1 MTDARTDI
9 RLNDQ
14 EATAPLTFKQV
25 GALISRVE
33 LWGAWI
39 AQEPERGELF
49 RDAYNCVVRL
59 KSHTGWSDDE
69 MLENLG
75 CETKADDE
83 LKLTKEKLENCL
95 SYMLWVE
102 TLLTPH
108 DLALD
113 KRVIVRGAARFF
125 VLADRNLD
133 LVKRIMDGGSEF
145 SPSKYL
151 ALGEVAQA
159 WRCATRQ
166 LDGEAGERA
175 RALNAMNPFVDEST
189 PHMSPKRL
197 EMLAKENANQLLG
210 TRVAARMREH
220 LELCHVCAHGSGLEV
235 APGRSPMTQP
245 LATA

>member
-1 MTDARTDI
+1 MADAHRNI

-14 EATAPLTFKQV
+14 ESTAPLTFKQV

-83 LKLTKEKLENCL
+83 LKLSKQKLKNCL
-95 SYMLWVE
+95 AYMLWVE

-108 DLALD
+108 DLSLD
-113 KRVIVRGAARFF
+113 KQVIVRGAARFF
-125 VLADRNLD
+125 VLAERNLD
-133 LVKRIMDGGSEF
+133 RVKQIMNGGSEF
-145 SPSKYL
+145 SPNKYL

-159 WRCATRQ
+159 WRCATCQ
-166 LDGEAGERA
+166 LEGVAGGRA
-175 RALNAMNPFVDEST
+175 RALRAKNPFIDEST
-189 PHMSPKRL
+189 PHMSAKRL
-197 EMLAKENANQLLG
+197 EMLAKENADQLLG
-210 TRVAARMREH
+210 PRVAARMREH
-220 LELCHVCAHGSGLEV
+220 LVLCHVCARASDLEGSSGQS
-235 APGRSPMTQP
+235 AATQP
-245 LATA
+245 LAAI